1 MKTNKKL
8 IETMLISEE
17 LLKLYSPISNNL
29 SVNKVLPF
37 IYLAQNYYI
46 NPVLGD
52 ALMEELQNQ
61 IDKDELTD
69 ENKSLILKI
78 APALANYTTFLA
90 LRSLTYTVSEKGVVC
105 ESSDNS
111 RTINKDELAPF
122 IEDVKR
128 QAEMSIDLLAKYLCK
143 CSELYPLWR
152 PLDANCCN
160 KWKELTG
167 TSNPIDKPLVY
178 FPRKVNKCGGCGC
191 NDNMIGRGVVQR
203 F

>member
-1 MKTNKKL
+1 MAQNKKL

-17 LLKLYSPISNNL
+17 LLKLYSPISKNVAVDKIL
-29 SVNKVLPF
+29 SFV
-37 IYLAQNYYI
+37 YLAQNYYI

-52 ALMEELQNQ
+52 ALMEELQQQ
-61 IDKDELTD
+61 IDEDELTD

-90 LRSLTYTVSEKGVVC
+90 LRSLAYTVSEKGVVL
-105 ESSDNS
+105 EASENS
-111 RTINKDELAPF
+111 RSINKDELAPF
-122 IEDVKR
+122 MEDVKR
-128 QAEMSIDLLAKYLCK
+128 QAEMSIDLLTKYLCK

-152 PLDANCCN
+152 PLDTNCCD
-160 KWKELTG
+160 KWKELSG
-167 TSNPIDKPLVY
+167 TANPIDKPLVY
-178 FPRKVNKCGGCGC
+178 FPRKINKCGACGC